1 MDSLTIKAAWE
12 FVVVLFSVERNKD
25 SASWEDIS
33 WQGQISNSDLRNYPF
48 KGDPIRLD
56 QSLKDSVTQD
66 IVENSRTTD
75 YKVNGARALCDQEKR
90 AKESPAIITVTLDCS
105 HIQVYV
111 LCGIKSEASHSV
123 CVCVCVCL
131 PLGAAA
137 DGLL

>member
-1 MDSLTIKAAWE
+1 M
-12 FVVVLFSVERNKD
+12 
-25 SASWEDIS
+25 
-33 WQGQISNSDLRNYPF
+33 
-48 KGDPIRLD
+48 
-56 QSLKDSVTQD
+56 TQD

-123 CVCVCVCL
+123 CVCVCVCVRVCVCVYHW
-131 PLGAAA
+131 GQ
-137 DGLL
+137 LLMDFSKVIWTLTKQSSKEIIISSPGKR